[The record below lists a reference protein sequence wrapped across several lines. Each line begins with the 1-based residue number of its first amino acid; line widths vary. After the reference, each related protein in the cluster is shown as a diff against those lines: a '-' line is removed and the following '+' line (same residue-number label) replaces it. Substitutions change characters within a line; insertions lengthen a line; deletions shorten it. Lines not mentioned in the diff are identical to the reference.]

1 MKKKGII
8 TGALG
13 YIGTELCKLY
23 SGFSWKYE
31 VVAIDNRF
39 VSERVNEL
47 KRRKIKFIQ
56 ADILNHDDIKQF
68 IQRADVVHHLA
79 GITDVAYVK
88 KDSNKEQDEKIK
100 KVAIE
105 GTENVLKSMNVNST
119 IVFPST
125 HVVFEGLKE
134 PKRDIDESE
143 KTSTFLA
150 YSSSKVENENQI
162 IKSGKKYAIFR
173 LGSVYGFSTD
183 TMRIN
188 IMPNLFSKIASQ
200 NGKLKLFGGGTQLKS
215 LVPLID
221 VARCFKFVEEN
232 EKFESGIYNLTKE
245 NTTVKEVS

>member
-1 MKKKGII
+1 MKKKIVI

-31 VVAIDNRF
+31 VVGIDNRF

-88 KDSNKEQDEKIK
+88 KNSNKEQDEKIK

-105 GTENVLKSMNVNST
+105 GTENVLKSMNE
-119 IVFPST
+119 I
-125 HVVFEGLKE
+125 L
-134 PKRDIDESE
+134 
-143 KTSTFLA
+143 
-150 YSSSKVENENQI
+150 Q
-162 IKSGKKYAIFR
+162 
-173 LGSVYGFSTD
+173 
-183 TMRIN
+183 
-188 IMPNLFSKIASQ
+188 
-200 NGKLKLFGGGTQLKS
+200 
-215 LVPLID
+215 
-221 VARCFKFVEEN
+221 
-232 EKFESGIYNLTKE
+232 
-245 NTTVKEVS
+245 

>member
-1 MKKKGII
+1 MKKIII

-39 VSERVNEL
+39 ISERVNEL
-47 KRRKIKFIQ
+47 KRRKIQFIQ
-56 ADILNHDDIKQF
+56 ADILDLDTIKPY
-68 IQRADVVHHLA
+68 IEKADVVHHLA

-88 KDSNKEQDEKIK
+88 KDSDEQKDLLTA

-105 GTENVLKSMNVNST
+105 GTANVLASMNNKAT

-125 HVVFEGLKE
+125 HVVFEGLKK
-134 PKRDIDESE
+134 PKENLDENE

-162 IKSGKKYAIFR
+162 KKSGKKYVIFR
-173 LGSVYGFSTD
+173 LGSVS
-183 TMRIN
+183 
-188 IMPNLFSKIASQ
+188 
-200 NGKLKLFGGGTQLKS
+200 
-215 LVPLID
+215 
-221 VARCFKFVEEN
+221 VEN
-232 EKFESGIYNLTKE
+232 P
-245 NTTVKEVS
+245 

>member
-1 MKKKGII
+1 MKKIVI

-47 KRRKIKFIQ
+47 KRRKIQFIQ
-56 ADILNHDDIKQF
+56 ADILDRESIKPLIEKADI
-68 IQRADVVHHLA
+68 VHHLA

-88 KDSNKEQDEKIK
+88 KESDKVKDALTAR
-100 KVAIE
+100 VAIE
-105 GTENVLKSMNVNST
+105 GTANVIDSMNENAT

-134 PKRDIDESE
+134 QKEDIDENE
-143 KTSTFLA
+143 KTSTFLV

-162 IKSGKKYAIFR
+162 KNSGKRYAIFN
-173 LGSVYGFSTD
+173 YYYKNEIPEHF
-183 TMRIN
+183 
-188 IMPNLFSKIASQ
+188 
-200 NGKLKLFGGGTQLKS
+200 LK
-215 LVPLID
+215 
-221 VARCFKFVEEN
+221 FKP
-232 EKFESGIYNLTKE
+232 
-245 NTTVKEVS
+245 

>member
-1 MKKKGII
+1 MKKKIII

-56 ADILNHDDIKQF
+56 ADILNYDDIKQY
-68 IQRADVVHHLA
+68 IQIADVVHHLA

-105 GTENVLKSMNVNST
+105 GTENVLKSMNVNAT

-134 PKRDIDESE
+134 P
-143 KTSTFLA
+143 
-150 YSSSKVENENQI
+150 
-162 IKSGKKYAIFR
+162 
-173 LGSVYGFSTD
+173 
-183 TMRIN
+183 
-188 IMPNLFSKIASQ
+188 NL
-200 NGKLKLFGGGTQLKS
+200 
-215 LVPLID
+215 
-221 VARCFKFVEEN
+221 
-232 EKFESGIYNLTKE
+232 KE
-245 NTTVKEVS
+245 I